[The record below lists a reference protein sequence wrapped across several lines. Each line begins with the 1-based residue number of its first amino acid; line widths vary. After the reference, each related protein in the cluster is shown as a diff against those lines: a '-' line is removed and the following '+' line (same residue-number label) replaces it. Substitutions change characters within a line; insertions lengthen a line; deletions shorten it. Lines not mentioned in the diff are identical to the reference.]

1 MTSPFARNQA
11 LSQKTIEAYSRLN
24 GSEQVN
30 HRVEFYLAYLQDV
43 APEGLTVSH
52 IPVEGDRSHGAVM
65 GEEIRLIM
73 SSGILFMS
81 GLVSL
86 DPRPNELETCA
97 GNEAYT
103 KLLNGDFTP
112 HDFNWRFLTGQDT
125 TINWRFFTGQDT
137 KINFFSSD
145 DSLWYKPDGQFHPIQ
160 NAEQVAAYLQQ
171 KRDGLA

>member
-11 LSQKTIEAYSRLN
+11 LSQQTIEAYSRLN

-30 HRVEFYLAYLQDV
+30 HRVEFYLAYLRDV

-65 GEEIRLIM
+65 REEIRLIM

-81 GLVSL
+81 GQVSL
-86 DPRPNELETCA
+86 DPRPNELETYA
-97 GNEAYT
+97 GDDAYT
-103 KLLNGDFTP
+103 KWLNGDFTV
-112 HDFNWRFLTGQDT
+112 HDFKWHSFTGQDI

-137 KINFFSSD
+137 TINFFSSD
-145 DSLWYKPDGQFHPIQ
+145 DSPWYKPDAQFHPIQ